1 MFRRI
6 AHLFGF
12 KEKDEA
18 LSQRFA
24 KMRQLYSEPG
34 SEASIDALALKR
46 TGLNMRAVVGAEKA
60 SGELYR
66 KQLLDSYARSVE
78 MEKEPVASK

>member
-18 LSQRFA
+18 LEKRFA
-24 KMRQLYSEPG
+24 KMRQTYTGLNSEG
-34 SEASIDALALKR
+34 AIDALALKR

-78 MEKEPVASK
+78 MDKEPVASK